1 MNDSIVTDT
10 TFEVWRDIAG
20 FDGYY
25 QVSNK
30 GRIRSW
36 RYGSILRAKKPKIL
50 SPNSHNWVVLRLNQK
65 SYAKAVHL
73 LVAETFGQLVDN
85 DRGNKGIRD

>member
-1 MNDSIVTDT
+1 MNDRIVTDT
-10 TFEVWRDIAG
+10 TFEIWRDIAG

-36 RYGSILRAKKPKIL
+36 RYGSILRARKPKIL
-50 SPNSHNWVVLRLNQK
+50 SPNARNWIVLRLNQK
-65 SYAKAVHL
+65 SYARGVHQ
-73 LVAETFGQLVDN
+73 LVAETFGQPVDN
-85 DRGNKGIRD
+85 DRGNEGLPD